1 MKVLLCAYA
10 CIPDRGREEGFGWNN
25 AIQIAKLGHEVWVIT
40 LNAAKC
46 LENPQSNM
54 PNLHFVNVAYPILKH
69 VPEGRYKYLHFLRYF
84 AWKVK
89 AEQVALK
96 LDKEHNFDI
105 VHHITI
111 ASLQGGPLFTNLSKP
126 LVFGPIGGG
135 QTAPANFK
143 KYFFKSWSDETLRS
157 FINLQ
162 VMRLNPFLRKAL
174 DRCDLVLATNKD
186 TVELSR
192 KMTAKNTELFLDSGL
207 PPEYF
212 ANEPPQRQESS
223 ELRLLWLSRV
233 EARKGLFLAL
243 EALSKVN
250 PEVPFKLTIIGDGSL
265 DSHVSQWIEQFNLET
280 KVDYLGSCPW
290 TEVQDAY
297 LNNDVFLF
305 TSLRDSYGS
314 VLLEAMS
321 QALPIITLDHQG
333 ARDFVPKEGSIKVPV
348 TNPEETVIGLAQ
360 AVEYMYKN
368 PDKRL
373 EMGRVNYEFA
383 KQQAWNNKAVAI
395 SKYYEKIL
403 QADSETATKK
413 TSLTKTVNSKFSIN
427 K

>member
-46 LENPQSNM
+46 LENPLSNI

-89 AEQVALK
+89 AEQVALE

-135 QTAPANFK
+135 QIAPSNFK
-143 KYFFKSWSDETLRS
+143 KYFFKSWSDETFRS

-162 VMRLNPFLRKAL
+162 LMRLNPFLRKAL
-174 DRCDLVLATNKD
+174 NKCDLVLATNKE
-186 TVELSR
+186 TVQLSQ
-192 KMTAKNTELFLDSGL
+192 KMTAKNVELFLDSGL

-212 ANEPPQRQESS
+212 VIEPPKRQESS
-223 ELRLLWLSRV
+223 ELRLLWLSRI
-233 EARKGLFLAL
+233 EPRKGLFLAL
-243 EALSKVN
+243 EALSQVN
-250 PEVPFKLTIIGDGSL
+250 AEIPFKLTIIGDGSL
-265 DSHVSQWIEQFNLET
+265 DSYVSQWIEQFKLET
-280 KVDYLGSCPW
+280 KVDYLGSRPW
-290 TEVQDAY
+290 TEVQNAY

-321 QALPIITLDHQG
+321 QALPIITLNHQG
-333 ARDFVPKEGSIKVPV
+333 ARDFVPQKGSIKVPV
-348 TNPEETVIGLAQ
+348 TNPNETVTALAQ

-373 EMGRVNYEFA
+373 EMGRASYEFA
-383 KQQAWNNKAVAI
+383 KQQAWNNKAVLI
-395 SKYYEKIL
+395 SKYYEQIL
-403 QADSETATKK
+403 HNDSEPET
-413 TSLTKTVNSKFSIN
+413 IN
-427 K
+427 APLMMTTD

>member
-25 AIQIAKLGHEVWVIT
+25 AIQIAQLGHEVWVIT

-46 LENPQSNM
+46 LENPQSNI

-69 VPEGRYKYLHFLRYF
+69 VPEGRYKYLHFMRYF

-89 AEQVALK
+89 AEQVALE

-135 QTAPANFK
+135 QTAPTNFK
-143 KYFFKSWSDETLRS
+143 KYFFGSWSDEKLRS
-157 FINLQ
+157 LINLQ
-162 VMRLNPFLRKAL
+162 LMRLNPFLRKAL
-174 DRCDLVLATNKD
+174 KKCDLVLATNQE
-186 TVELSR
+186 TVQLSQ
-192 KMTAKNTELFLDSGL
+192 KMTAKNVELYLDSGL

-212 ANEPPQRQESS
+212 AKEPPKRQESS
-223 ELRLLWLSRV
+223 ELRLLWLSRI
-233 EARKGLFLAL
+233 EPRKGLFLAL

-250 PEVPFKLTIIGDGSL
+250 SEIPFKLTIIGDGSL
-265 DSHVSQWIEQFNLET
+265 DSHVSQWIEQFSLET
-280 KVDYLGSCPW
+280 KVDYLGSRPW
-290 TEVQDAY
+290 TEVQNAY

-321 QALPIITLDHQG
+321 QALPIITLNHQG
-333 ARDFVPKEGSIKVPV
+333 ARDFVPTKGSIKVPV
-348 TNPEETVIGLAQ
+348 TNPDETVTALAQ

-368 PDKRL
+368 PDQRL
-373 EMGRVNYEFA
+373 EMGRASYEFA
-383 KQQAWNNKAVAI
+383 KQQAWNNKAVSI
-395 SKYYEKIL
+395 SKYYEQIL
-403 QADSETATKK
+403 HSNSETETKN
-413 TSLTKTVNSKFSIN
+413 TQLVMTAD
-427 K
+427 

>member
-1 MKVLLCAYA
+1 MKVLICAYA

-25 AIQIAKLGHEVWVIT
+25 AIQIAQLGHEVWVIT

-46 LENPQSNM
+46 LENPLSNI

-89 AEQVALK
+89 AEQVARQ

-105 VHHITI
+105 VHHLTI
-111 ASLQGGPLFTNLSKP
+111 ASLQGGPLFTNLNKP

-135 QTAPANFK
+135 QTAPVNFK
-143 KYFFKSWSDETLRS
+143 KYFLGSWFDESLRS

-162 VMRLNPFLRKAL
+162 LMALNPFLRKAL
-174 DRCDLVLATNKD
+174 KKCNLVLATNQE
-186 TVELSR
+186 TVQLSQ
-192 KMTAKNTELFLDSGL
+192 KMTAKNVQLFLDSGL

-212 ANEPPQRQESS
+212 AIEPPRRVESS
-223 ELRLLWLSRV
+223 ELRLLWLSRI
-233 EARKGLFLAL
+233 EPRKGLFLAL

-250 PEVPFKLTIIGDGSL
+250 PTIPFKLTIIGDGSL
-265 DSHVSQWIEQFNLET
+265 DSYVTQWIKQFNLVT
-280 KVDYLGSCPW
+280 KVDYRGSLPW
-290 TEVQDAY
+290 TEVQNAY

-321 QALPIITLDHQG
+321 QALPIITLNHHG
-333 ARDFVPKEGSIKVPV
+333 ARDFVPNKGAIKVPMIK
-348 TNPEETVIGLAQ
+348 PDETVAALAQ

-368 PDKRL
+368 PQERL
-373 EMGRVNYEFA
+373 EMGRASYKFA
-383 KQQAWNNKAVAI
+383 KQQAWNYKAVAI
-395 SKYYEKIL
+395 SKYYEQIL
-403 QADSETATKK
+403 QNFSGTETIPKPLIIAGD
-413 TSLTKTVNSKFSIN
+413 
-427 K
+427 

>member
-25 AIQIAKLGHEVWVIT
+25 AIQIAQLGHEVWVIT

-46 LENPQSNM
+46 LENPQSNI
-54 PNLHFVNVAYPILKH
+54 PNLHFINVAYPILKH
-69 VPEGRYKYLHFLRYF
+69 VQEGLYKYLHFLRYF

-89 AEQVALK
+89 AEQVALE
-96 LDKEHNFDI
+96 LDRKHNFDI
-105 VHHITI
+105 VHHITV

-135 QTAPANFK
+135 QIAPANFK

-162 VMRLNPFLRKAL
+162 LMRLNPFLRKAL
-174 DRCDLVLATNKD
+174 NKCHLVLATNQE
-186 TVELSR
+186 TVELSH
-192 KMTAKNTELFLDSGL
+192 KMTAKNIELYLDSGL

-212 ANEPPQRQESS
+212 ANEPPKRQKSS
-223 ELRLLWLSRV
+223 EVRLLWLSRI
-233 EARKGLFLAL
+233 EPRKGLFLAL

-250 PEVPFKLTIIGDGSL
+250 SEIPFKLTIIGDGSL
-265 DSHVSQWIEQFNLET
+265 DSCVSEWIEQFSLET
-280 KVDYLGSCPW
+280 KVDYLGSRPW
-290 TEVQDAY
+290 TEVQNAY

-321 QALPIITLDHQG
+321 QALPIITLNHQG
-333 ARDFVPKEGSIKVPV
+333 ARDIVPEKGSIKVPV
-348 TNPEETVIGLAQ
+348 TNPEETVTALAQ

-368 PDKRL
+368 PEKRL
-373 EMGRVNYEFA
+373 EMGKASYEFA
-383 KQQAWNNKAVAI
+383 KQQAWNNKAAAI
-395 SKYYEKIL
+395 SKYYQQIL
-403 QADSETATKK
+403 HNNSGTETTNTPLVMTAD
-413 TSLTKTVNSKFSIN
+413 
-427 K
+427 